1 MRAIGTSYSHIIL
14 AQFFDDLFINFLA
27 AIDGVLVRAAFKA
40 NVDIVE
46 LLLNA
51 GARIDDVDNFG
62 NSACHFAAVGN
73 RVETMRLLLTHRP
86 NLALRNLYGK
96 TVLQEAIHA
105 FSTQYVDKS
114 DDLVMFLIRSGAS
127 LLDLN
132 RGDWCRLAA
141 ISKATL
147 QLAMDRNVV
156 VGELRDEDG
165 CTPLHHAVF
174 NCTHDLALLSMLVN
188 VCGVDLDVRD
198 NEQVTCT
205 AVAVARC
212 GVDALRFLLLAGAQV
227 NNADAEPLLHTSV
240 VTLDSEFKLACTM
253 LVLAAGADV
262 AARDVQGRTACLVVA
277 WQPEPMSFVHA
288 MVAAG
293 ADLDAADYD
302 GQTPRLCLSRRQ
314 LVIDPEQVEL
324 MRREIAKMRLDI
336 VRHRALQICIGL
348 QSRGLDALQMCEIL
362 VHACGPMAQLIA
374 FHQWWTIVT
383 IVKHFKC

>member
-1 MRAIGTSYSHIIL
+1 MSERVL
-14 AQFFDDLFINFLA
+14 DDFLA
-27 AIDGVLVRAAFKA
+27 AIDGNDSTMVKAMLSSRAVDANARLAELMNAPVLVRAAFKA

-86 NLALRNLYGK
+86 NLALLRNLYGK

-156 VGELRDEDG
+156 VGELRG
-165 CTPLHHAVF
+165 RCA
-174 NCTHDLALLSMLVN
+174 S
-188 VCGVDLDVRD
+188 
-198 NEQVTCT
+198 
-205 AVAVARC
+205 VAHVSHVARQRIQIH
-212 GVDALRFLLLAGAQV
+212 VY
-227 NNADAEPLLHTSV
+227 
-240 VTLDSEFKLACTM
+240 
-253 LVLAAGADV
+253 DV
-262 AARDVQGRTACLVVA
+262 AARRWSRCG
-277 WQPEPMSFVHA
+277 S
-288 MVAAG
+288 
-293 ADLDAADYD
+293 
-302 GQTPRLCLSRRQ
+302 PR
-314 LVIDPEQVEL
+314 
-324 MRREIAKMRLDI
+324 
-336 VRHRALQICIGL
+336 
-348 QSRGLDALQMCEIL
+348 
-362 VHACGPMAQLIA
+362 
-374 FHQWWTIVT
+374 
-383 IVKHFKC
+383 